1 MPTISELR
9 EKRNSLA
16 TELHTT
22 VGGEWDATTEDKFN
36 RLDSEL
42 RKVDAHIDAMKR
54 AEQLEATVIASAGVP
69 VDTAPTL
76 TDVRSTRVP
85 TFSAEVQREGVR
97 AYLRGTWQNASPE
110 VRAYVN
116 HQMNE
121 ERAQS
126 VGTNSAGGFL
136 LSGEFATQLEDARK
150 FYGAMMG
157 VATNYR
163 TATGA
168 TLTLPTVDDT
178 GNAGAIIAENAQ
190 VSEGAMTFAQ
200 TTINSYTYTSN
211 LVLVS
216 YELMQDSEFPLDAFI
231 ANKLGERLGRIN
243 NTHWTV
249 GTGSS
254 QPHGVVVGATLGK
267 TGANGQTTTVVYA
280 DLIDLLHSVDPIY
293 RTNARWMM
301 NDASV
306 AKVRKLVDGQSRP
319 LWEPSLQID
328 KPDTLLGY
336 PVVINQDVASMAASA
351 KSILFGD
358 FSKYII
364 RDVAGISVVRLQERY
379 ADYRQVGFYAFLRTG
394 GRLLDAGTNPV
405 KYYANS
411 AT

>member
-9 EKRNSLA
+9 ERRNSLA

-54 AEQLEATVIASAGVP
+54 AEQLEATIIASSGATLDVVP
-69 VDTAPTL
+69 TDT
-76 TDVRSTRVP
+76 RSSRVP
-85 TFSAEVQREGVR
+85 TFSADIQREGIR

-116 HQMNE
+116 NQMNE

-150 FYGAMMG
+150 FYGAMLG

-178 GNAGAIIAENAQ
+178 SNTGAIIAENAQ

-200 TTINSYTYTSN
+200 TTISSYTYTSN

-243 NTHWTV
+243 NTHWTT

-254 QPHGVVVGATLGK
+254 QPHGVVVGAALGK
-267 TGANGQTTTVVYA
+267 TGANGQTTTVTYK
-280 DLIDLLHSVDPIY
+280 I
-293 RTNARWMM
+293 
-301 NDASV
+301 
-306 AKVRKLVDGQSRP
+306 
-319 LWEPSLQID
+319 
-328 KPDTLLGY
+328 
-336 PVVINQDVASMAASA
+336 
-351 KSILFGD
+351 
-358 FSKYII
+358 
-364 RDVAGISVVRLQERY
+364 
-379 ADYRQVGFYAFLRTG
+379 
-394 GRLLDAGTNPV
+394 GRAHV
-405 KYYANS
+405 
-411 AT
+411 